1 MLDDGGDQVV
11 VRPATRLEWTWR
23 QSLDLELE
31 VGGEWLSEEDD
42 DGSDETPWGYF
53 VSVGYRWSF

>member
-1 MLDDGGDQVV
+1 
-11 VRPATRLEWTWR
+11 LEWTWR